1 MHEGNTIEKGSPML
15 SFKDRLDKVIDRLI
29 SRELLSN
36 EGLGNEIGFYIF
48 DYPPEFELEVR
59 DHIQFIIRQLPKKKP
74 NLNFVHI
81 NLFQLICKYL
91 KNRKLLDRA
100 LEIQQ
105 QKGDLALLK
114 ALKGP
119 LDAKRIA
126 GAFIEEAKPDENNL
140 VLVSGVGNAYPL
152 LRSHNLLN
160 NLHSLMGDT
169 PLVMFYP
176 GIYTGQGLRLF
187 GKLKETNY
195 YRAFQLVV

>member
-1 MHEGNTIEKGSPML
+1 MHEGNTIEKGSPIL

-36 EGLGNEIGFYIF
+36 QGLGNEIGFYIF
-48 DYPPEFELEVR
+48 DYSPEFELEVR
-59 DHIQFIIRQLPKKKP
+59 DHIQFIIRQIPKKKP
-74 NLNFVHI
+74 NLNLVHI
-81 NLFQLICKYL
+81 NLFQLICNYL
-91 KNRKLLDRA
+91 KKRKLLDRA
-100 LEIQQ
+100 LDIQQ
-105 QKGDLALLK
+105 QKGDPALLK

-126 GAFIEEAKPDENNL
+126 GAFIEEAKPEENDL
-140 VLVSGVGNAYPL
+140 VLVSGVGNVYPL

-160 NLHSLMGDT
+160 NLHSLMEDT

-195 YRAFQLVV
+195 YRAFQLVI

>member
-1 MHEGNTIEKGSPML
+1 M
-15 SFKDRLDKVIDRLI
+15 
-29 SRELLSN
+29 
-36 EGLGNEIGFYIF
+36 
-48 DYPPEFELEVR
+48 
-59 DHIQFIIRQLPKKKP
+59 Q
-74 NLNFVHI
+74 
-81 NLFQLICKYL
+81 
-91 KNRKLLDRA
+91 
-100 LEIQQ
+100 
-105 QKGDLALLK
+105 
-114 ALKGP
+114 
-119 LDAKRIA
+119 KRIA
-126 GAFIEEAKPDENNL
+126 NAFIEEAKPEENDL